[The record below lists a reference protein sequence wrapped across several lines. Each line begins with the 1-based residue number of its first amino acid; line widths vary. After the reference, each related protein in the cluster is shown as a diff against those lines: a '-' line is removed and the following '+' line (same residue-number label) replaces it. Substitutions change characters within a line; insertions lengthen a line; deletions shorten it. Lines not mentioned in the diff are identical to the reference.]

1 MQTLTI
7 SSNFSPPGVIAHTKE
22 SLAKI
27 PVGTYD
33 ITGTCAGRGGEVL
46 VVLVKDGI
54 TYLVDE
60 VFLDWIQGQL
70 PTC

>member
-7 SSNFSPPGVIAHTKE
+7 SSNFSPPGIIAHTKE

-33 ITGTCAGRGGEVL
+33 ITGACRGKDGEVL
-46 VVLVKDGI
+46 VALAKDGI
-54 TYLVDE
+54 TYLVEDI
-60 VFLDWIQGQL
+60 FLDWIQGQL